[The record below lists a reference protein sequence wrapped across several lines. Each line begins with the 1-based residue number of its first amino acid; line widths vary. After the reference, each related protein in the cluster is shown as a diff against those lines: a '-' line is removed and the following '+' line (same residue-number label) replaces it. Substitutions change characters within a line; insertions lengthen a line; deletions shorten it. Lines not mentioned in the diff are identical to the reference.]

1 MMALRHIHL
10 RILLLLMAAGPVSLL
25 AGDTETPGPVWPPPP
40 DAPRIAWQET
50 WDRATLFSG
59 SEGFFDK
66 IGRFLFGKK
75 DVPFETPYAL
85 CRTGKRM
92 GILDTGT
99 ATLWLVDRAGG
110 DIRPAGT
117 GRAGPMVSPVGITA
131 DAAGR
136 MFVTDSE
143 RRRILIFGPGGEFTG
158 FLGQTVAWGRPV
170 GIACTAA
177 GDRFWVSDSR
187 RHEIVCLDAAG
198 RQTGVI
204 GRRGNGPGEFNFPGQ
219 LARDERGRLY
229 VVDSLNFRVQVFS
242 PGGEYLLAFGTAGD
256 RPGAFARPRG
266 IAVSRHGHV
275 YVSDALSDVV
285 QVFDDQGRLLM
296 DFGRPGRGPGEFA
309 MPAGLAVDGDDRIYV
324 ADHQNHRI
332 QVFRFL
338 GEQ

>member
-1 MMALRHIHL
+1 MMAPRQLY
-10 RILLLLMAAGPVSLL
+10 LLLLLLAAGPGSFL
-25 AGDTETPGPVWPPPP
+25 AGDVKPPSPVWPPPP
-40 DAPRIAWQET
+40 DTPRIAWQEA
-50 WDRATLFSG
+50 WDQATLFSVHD
-59 SEGFFDK
+59 GFFDR

-75 DVPFETPYAL
+75 EVPFETPYAL
-85 CRTGKRM
+85 CLTGDRV
-92 GILDTGT
+92 GILDSGT

-110 DIRPAGT
+110 DIRPAET
-117 GRAGPMVSPVGITA
+117 GRAGPMASPVGLTA

-136 MFVTDSE
+136 MYVTDSG
-143 RRRILIFGPGGEFTG
+143 RRRILIFDTAGEFTG
-158 FLGQTVAWGRPV
+158 FLGQTVAWERPV
-170 GIACTAA
+170 GIACDAA
-177 GDRFWVSDSR
+177 GDRFWVSDSQ
-187 RHEIVCLDAAG
+187 RHQIVCLDAAG

-204 GRRGNGPGEFNFPGQ
+204 GRRGNGPGQFNFPGQ
-219 LARDERGRLY
+219 LALDGRGRLY
-229 VVDSLNFRVQVFS
+229 VVDSLNFRIQVFS
-242 PGGEYLLAFGTAGD
+242 PGGDCLLAFGTAGD
-256 RPGAFARPRG
+256 RPGSFARPRG

-324 ADHQNHRI
+324 ADHRNHRV